1 MFDINDWNVRIIQNG
16 DIIEDTLYNIYDS
29 NSIVFDENEG
39 LFLHS
44 DYEKALTIET
54 DREHRTPLLPMR
66 NYHISKHDFFSVSV
80 SLEVYFKMLKG
91 EKKFPNNVPS
101 EGRKNHPIM
110 FNSLATLT
118 EEDKIAI
125 QKLYREL

>member
-66 NYHISKHDFFSVSV
+66 NYHISKHD
-80 SLEVYFKMLKG
+80 
-91 EKKFPNNVPS
+91 N
-101 EGRKNHPIM
+101 
-110 FNSLATLT
+110 TL
-118 EEDKIAI
+118 
-125 QKLYREL
+125 

>member
-1 MFDINDWNVRIIQNG
+1 MFDWENKLKELSG
-16 DIIEDTLYNIYDS
+16 YDIGFEIKQGYYHI
-29 NSIVFDENEG
+29 SIVFDENEG

-91 EKKFPNNVPS
+91 EKKFPNNIPS